1 MKSHNGHPLLNFYY
15 IGSDG
20 SYFSWHSAD
29 VGRLLAYL
37 GFSLL
42 AESVAKG
49 VSSYATHLAVFT
61 LSLSFL

>member
-1 MKSHNGHPLLNFYY
+1 MAIRCETFITLVLMAVTLAG
-15 IGSDG
+15 
-20 SYFSWHSAD
+20 HSAD